1 MLHNVIQS
9 ATAQGVELVRVR
21 HLSPARVD
29 GAHPPFV
36 FRENLSQPI
45 PRWQVEARVNA
56 TPFLALACIE
66 CGQVLDG
73 PHAAGCSE
81 APLAAV
87 PEVPAMQAEAVQAPA
102 PAPAPALERDT
113 VPAGPAYPRDLAP
126 ADLLADI
133 EREAAP
139 VVIHPVRGRIEGEE
153 AQAIREQV
161 LAQPAPALDAP
172 AEPAPVLRPV
182 QAVQAQRG
190 PQQKGRGR

>member
-9 ATAQGVELVRVR
+9 ASAQGVELVRVR

-36 FRENLSQPI
+36 FRENLSQPV

-56 TPFLALACIE
+56 TPFLSLACVE

-73 PHAAGCSE
+73 PHAADCAK
-81 APLAAV
+81 APPAAA
-87 PEVPAMQAEAVQAPA
+87 PEVSTVQAEAVPA
-102 PAPAPALERDT
+102 PAALERDT

-126 ADLLADI
+126 ADLLEDI
-133 EREAAP
+133 EREVAP
-139 VVIHPVRGRIEGEE
+139 VVIHPIQGRIEGEE

-161 LAQPAPALDAP
+161 LAQPAPPLAAE
-172 AEPAPVLRPV
+172 AEPAPIPRPV
-182 QAVQAQRG
+182 QAVSVQRV
-190 PQQKGRGR
+190 QQKGRGR